1 MSSNGFVG
9 FSSTDIISREPS
21 SQQFEGNQ
29 NLGFQIVR
37 FADGSFGIEKSM
49 KDWIGNKTGRL
60 YRAELLASQEYL
72 AARVGQALNAPIRDC
87 LFTNT
92 DGTTVIMPFVIG
104 QSGRELGEKDVPDD
118 PQGLQ
123 LRIFDHLVANSDRR
137 PKNLMFAQSGI
148 VGIDH
153 ALCNFRPRSPKPEL
167 LASLYNSGIKSNTIR
182 DLEPVLETTKPYF
195 AQLQMLD
202 KYENLMFNL
211 IRLVA
216 DLQIV
221 EQATS
226 VVKSVKKDAFTPP
239 KGVQEAAQKALEW
252 LKEGKAGDGFTP
264 VGRKRASDLA
274 RGAVVS
280 EDTIRRMKA
289 YFDRHQPD
297 KDSPHWDEPSP
308 GKVAWYAWG
317 GDAGYSWAKSVVES
331 LNKVQ
336 KGDVKGHEFHGN
348 QWTEAGKSDFFGKT
362 FHHADYTTKDGT
374 ILHAT
379 AMPHVDGGTFASVSG
394 EKNGYK
400 ISNEHMDNHSGQD
413 NFKVIAIDQQGNVV
427 GYLDYAIAQSET
439 TPHIEMVETAPNARG
454 SGLATAMFHVMS
466 ANNPKSPAD
475 QGMLTDDGNKWWNS
489 PQMEQARAEAST
501 YTEYKPQVVQKG
513 DTVGHAFHGNQYTS
527 AEIASAAQQL
537 KDIIEQNHAIAPAD
551 LRTIAKIHQSI
562 AQMHKTIDDPSH
574 HDASVLH
581 TLAANNMND
590 LADKLTALALNP
602 KYEYKPYEGGRFRN
616 QQTGEILSKSEM
628 ERQLKANADA
638 NLSLDFANPRAGR
651 MSISACKGS
660 VRIGNPSEIQKGDVP
675 GHVFHG
681 NQWETG
687 DAGMEDIEAWRARR
701 TGGTP
706 TPEPT
711 RAPKPQ
717 SAPKAP
723 SKPVSGDTGLPSGWR
738 TVGKA
743 NGRVT
748 LTSDR
753 GNSAIFSTRGS
764 WKSGDPV
771 SHMFLRAIDGAA
783 TGKTINFAPKD
794 IVKGDSVLAYVS
806 RKAPDTIEIMPKPR
820 MADLFTR
827 AARDFGINPELT
839 ALHDSLPKSASD
851 MRSVFATYN
860 LFATHENIVKA
871 VTLHEL
877 GHSTFFAAKQSNED
891 IYGAVSKALG
901 ISTDTIRYSER
912 DGYSKLLG
920 RGNGRGWQMPDGS
933 IASRQT
939 AIDFLVKDS
948 IGSAPLKGL
957 GLQDRLSGGNMTR
970 YGTSTLQE
978 TVAEAYCAY
987 RMPEL
992 PKTPLVMSLAETL
1005 GWTQKS
1011 VGGNS
1016 EAPTTISD
1024 IIIADGIDGPVLI
1037 MGDKAYDYETGT
1049 WGDAWE
1055 TNPDVVEK
1063 GDLPGHVFHGNQY
1076 EGGMGEIDAWRE
1088 RRAGTAIPQV
1098 PADKGGFVGLKTT
1111 EIAKTL
1117 TNRERWGGAVNKGF
1131 DTVRLK
1137 DGSVGVVK
1145 HNSDARAADAEVLSA
1160 RIGKAMGIPIRDAE
1174 FVKGG
1179 QPTDTIHP
1187 YIEGRTVAEAFS
1199 RNEISEAERKAFR
1212 DSPEMGKIKFLDMI
1226 TGNIDRHWGNVML
1239 RPDKTIV
1246 GIDGGNAFG
1255 AMFGHQELRGY
1266 VIINKVDPALV
1277 ASAHDAIQGLFKMKD
1292 LTPHQQDIVA
1302 NEVAPEWQ
1310 AFWDNGGSTYAQ
1322 TGKMPA

>member
-1 MSSNGFVG
+1 MSSKGFVG
-9 FSSTDIISREPS
+9 FSSTDIISRVPS
-21 SQQFEGNQ
+21 NQHFEGNQ

-49 KDWIGNKTGRL
+49 KDWTGNKTGRL
-60 YRAELLASQEYL
+60 YRAELLAAQEYL

-92 DGTTVIMPFVIG
+92 DGTTVIMPFVVG
-104 QSGRELGEKDVPDD
+104 QSGKELGGKDVPDD

-137 PKNLMFAQSGI
+137 PKNLMFALDGI

-202 KYENLMFNL
+202 KYENMMFNL

-226 VVKSVKKDAFTPP
+226 VVKSFEKDAFTPP

-336 KGDVKGHEFHGN
+336 KGDVAGH
-348 QWTEAGKSDFFGKT
+348 
-362 FHHADYTTKDGT
+362 
-374 ILHAT
+374 
-379 AMPHVDGGTFASVSG
+379 P
-394 EKNGYK
+394 
-400 ISNEHMDNHSGQD
+400 
-413 NFKVIAIDQQGNVV
+413 
-427 GYLDYAIAQSET
+427 
-439 TPHIEMVETAPNARG
+439 
-454 SGLATAMFHVMS
+454 
-466 ANNPKSPAD
+466 
-475 QGMLTDDGNKWWNS
+475 
-489 PQMEQARAEAST
+489 
-501 YTEYKPQVVQKG
+501 
-513 DTVGHAFHGNQYTS
+513 FHGNQY
-527 AEIASAAQQL
+527 APADIAKVAKQL
-537 KDIIEQNHAIAPAD
+537 SDIIQANKPISPAD
-551 LRTIAKIHQSI
+551 LRTVAKIHDTI
-562 AQMHKTIDDPSH
+562 ARMHKGIDDPLH
-574 HDASVLH
+574 KDAATFHL
-581 TLAANNMND
+581 LAANKMEG
-590 LADKLTALALNP
+590 LADKVQALIQNP
-602 KYEYKPYEGGRFRN
+602 KETYTPKDDGLFHVKE
-616 QQTGEILSKSEM
+616 TGQLISEREM
-628 ERQLKANADA
+628 NRRKTANADA
-638 NLSLDFANPRAGR
+638 ELSLSLASPRAV
-651 MSISACKGS
+651 STSLDACKRS
-660 VRIGNPSEIQKGDVP
+660 LELGNPSEITKGDLP

-681 NQWETG
+681 NQWETAG
-687 DAGMEDIEAWRARR
+687 AGMEDIEAWRARQ

-706 TPEPT
+706 PQTQTATPKPT
-711 RAPKPQ
+711 RAPRTPRAPRTAPKPQ
-717 SAPKAP
+717 SATSAP
-723 SKPVSGDTGLPSGWR
+723 SQPVAGEKGLPAGWH
-738 TVGKA
+738 TVSKE
-743 NGRVT
+743 NGRIT
-748 LTSDR
+748 LTSDK
-753 GNSAIFSTRGS
+753 GNSAVFSTRGS
-764 WKSGDPV
+764 WKPADPM
-771 SHMFLRAIDGAA
+771 SHMFLNSLDGAA
-783 TGKTINFAPKD
+783 TGKTLNFAPKD
-794 IVKGDSVLAYVS
+794 TVKDANVLAYVNK
-806 RKAPDTIEIMPKPR
+806 RNPNTIEIMPKPR
-820 MADLFTR
+820 MDDLIAKAGKT
-827 AARDFGINPELT
+827 FGTDPALT
-839 ALHDSLPKSASD
+839 ALHDSLPKSEST
-851 MRSVFATYN
+851 MRDSFATYGVFATP
-860 LFATHENIVKA
+860 EKIVQA
-871 VTLHEL
+871 ITLHEL
-877 GHSTFFAAKQSNED
+877 GHSTFFAAGQNNED
-891 IYGAVSKALG
+891 IYGAVGKALG
-901 ISTDTIRYSER
+901 ISTDTLRFAER
-912 DGYSKLLG
+912 DGYSKMLG
-920 RGNGRGWQMPDGS
+920 RSNGRGWQLPNGS
-933 IASRQT
+933 LVNRQG
-939 AIDFLVKDS
+939 AVDFFMQNS
-948 IGSAPLKGL
+948 HGSAPLKGL
-957 GLQDRLSGGNMTR
+957 PLRDTLSTRGLMTR

-978 TVAEAYCAY
+978 TVAEAYCSY

-992 PKTPLVMSLAETL
+992 PKTPLVMTLAESL
-1005 GWTQKS
+1005 GWTKKS
-1011 VGGNS
+1011 VGENNQ
-1016 EAPTTISD
+1016 APTTLSD
-1024 IIIADGIDGPVLI
+1024 IIVADGINGPVLI

-1049 WGDAWE
+1049 WSDAWE

-1076 EGGMGEIDAWRE
+1076 EGGMGEIDAWRA

-1117 TNRERWGGAVNKGF
+1117 TNREKWGGALNTGF

-1174 FVKGG
+1174 FIKGG

-1187 YIEGRTVAEAFS
+1187 YIEGRTVAEAFAK
-1199 RNEISEAERKAFR
+1199 NEISEAERKAFR

-1255 AMFGHQELRGY
+1255 AMFGHQELKDY
-1266 VIINKVDPALV
+1266 VTRNKVDPALV

>member
-1 MSSNGFVG
+1 
-9 FSSTDIISREPS
+9 
-21 SQQFEGNQ
+21 
-29 NLGFQIVR
+29 
-37 FADGSFGIEKSM
+37 
-49 KDWIGNKTGRL
+49 
-60 YRAELLASQEYL
+60 
-72 AARVGQALNAPIRDC
+72 
-87 LFTNT
+87 
-92 DGTTVIMPFVIG
+92 
-104 QSGRELGEKDVPDD
+104 
-118 PQGLQ
+118 
-123 LRIFDHLVANSDRR
+123 
-137 PKNLMFAQSGI
+137 
-148 VGIDH
+148 
-153 ALCNFRPRSPKPEL
+153 
-167 LASLYNSGIKSNTIR
+167 
-182 DLEPVLETTKPYF
+182 
-195 AQLQMLD
+195 
-202 KYENLMFNL
+202 
-211 IRLVA
+211 
-216 DLQIV
+216 
-221 EQATS
+221 
-226 VVKSVKKDAFTPP
+226 
-239 KGVQEAAQKALEW
+239 
-252 LKEGKAGDGFTP
+252 
-264 VGRKRASDLA
+264 
-274 RGAVVS
+274 
-280 EDTIRRMKA
+280 
-289 YFDRHQPD
+289 
-297 KDSPHWDEPSP
+297 
-308 GKVAWYAWG
+308 
-317 GDAGYSWAKSVVES
+317 
-331 LNKVQ
+331 
-336 KGDVKGHEFHGN
+336 
-348 QWTEAGKSDFFGKT
+348 
-362 FHHADYTTKDGT
+362 
-374 ILHAT
+374 
-379 AMPHVDGGTFASVSG
+379 
-394 EKNGYK
+394 
-400 ISNEHMDNHSGQD
+400 
-413 NFKVIAIDQQGNVV
+413 
-427 GYLDYAIAQSET
+427 
-439 TPHIEMVETAPNARG
+439 
-454 SGLATAMFHVMS
+454 
-466 ANNPKSPAD
+466 
-475 QGMLTDDGNKWWNS
+475 
-489 PQMEQARAEAST
+489 
-501 YTEYKPQVVQKG
+501 
-513 DTVGHAFHGNQYTS
+513 
-527 AEIASAAQQL
+527 
-537 KDIIEQNHAIAPAD
+537 
-551 LRTIAKIHQSI
+551 
-562 AQMHKTIDDPSH
+562 
-574 HDASVLH
+574 
-581 TLAANNMND
+581 
-590 LADKLTALALNP
+590 
-602 KYEYKPYEGGRFRN
+602 
-616 QQTGEILSKSEM
+616 
-628 ERQLKANADA
+628 
-638 NLSLDFANPRAGR
+638 
-651 MSISACKGS
+651 
-660 VRIGNPSEIQKGDVP
+660 
-675 GHVFHG
+675 
-681 NQWETG
+681 
-687 DAGMEDIEAWRARR
+687 MEDIEAWRARR
-701 TGGTP
+701 TGGTSP
-706 TPEPT
+706 QTQTATPKPT
-711 RAPKPQ
+711 RAPRTPRAPRTAPKPQ
-717 SAPKAP
+717 SATSAP
-723 SKPVSGDTGLPSGWR
+723 SQPVAGEKGLPAGWH
-738 TVGKA
+738 TVSKA

-794 IVKGDSVLAYVS
+794 LVKSDSVLAYV
-806 RKAPDTIEIMPKPR
+806 RRGAPDTIEIMPKPR
-820 MADLFTR
+820 MVNLFTR
-827 AARDFGINPELT
+827 AAQDFGINPELT
-839 ALHDSLPKSASD
+839 ALHDSLPKSARD

-920 RGNGRGWQMPDGS
+920 RGKGRGWQMPDGS

-939 AIDFLVKDS
+939 AIDFLLKDS

-957 GLQDRLSGGNMTR
+957 GLQNRLYGGNMTQ
-970 YGTSTLQE
+970 YGTSSLQE

-987 RMPEL
+987 HMPEL

-1117 TNRERWGGAVNKGF
+1117 TNRERWGGAVNTGF

-1137 DGSVGVVK
+1137 DGSVGVIK

-1179 QPTDTIHP
+1179 KPTDTIHP

-1266 VIINKVDPALV
+1266 VIRNKVDPALV

-1302 NEVAPEWQ
+1302 NELAPEWQ
-1310 AFWDNGGSTYAQ
+1310 AFWDNGGSVYAQ